1 MGLTGWLKMLSSLSK
16 KELTLDFAA
25 ALIREC
31 EFWIYRVAA
40 LDSGGIK
47 VYRFHAIKEIV

>member
-1 MGLTGWLKMLSSLSK
+1 MVLTGWLKMLSSLSE
-16 KELTLDFAA
+16 KELTPDFAA

>member
-1 MGLTGWLKMLSSLSK
+1 MVLTGWLKMLSSLSE
-16 KELTLDFAA
+16 KELTPDFAA

-31 EFWIYRVAA
+31 EFWIYWVVA

-47 VYRFHAIKEIV
+47 VYRYHAIKEIV

>member
-1 MGLTGWLKMLSSLSK
+1 MLSSLSE
-16 KELTLDFAA
+16 KELTPDFAA